1 MLYKGKSMSITY
13 KQIAL
18 FLFFSANTLIGM
30 EDGKS
35 QNVSPIFSL
44 EDYQKLSPYN
54 IQQLE
59 KEAQTIL
66 NITQKDIM
74 MGKDNYYIL
83 RDPSNIDKL
92 INAATELNNHY
103 TNNVIVSFGQSPA
116 YIVKTAEILNQLK
129 DNSSNEYKYL
139 AFSGRFFS
147 ASKETEQK
155 PIKIFL
161 TNYMTPPPTD
171 NQLTIYEEYL
181 KLLQLDPISIVKRFQ
196 KDNKQ
201 TVFIE
206 YTQVG
211 GGLASFIHTLMA
223 IAQKEH
229 ISPELLK
236 QAIIFHI
243 FHTPQKYGPSP
254 IQEITINTPPYA
266 SALLDVHK
274 IDNDLMTGLG
284 NADNFNDRLIVEYPL
299 GNWEKINPTK
309 FVSSRNAQLI
319 LFTIINHLMKKK
331 KPY

>member
-1 MLYKGKSMSITY
+1 MFTITY
-13 KQIAL
+13 KRIAL
-18 FLFFSANTLIGM
+18 VLFLVFKTLLVGM
-30 EDGKS
+30 EPVELQS
-35 QNVSPIFSL
+35 ISPILSL
-44 EDYQKLSPYN
+44 KDYQKLSPHT

-59 KEAQTIL
+59 KEAQRMF
-66 NITQKDIM
+66 NITQKDV

-129 DNSSNEYKYL
+129 NNSSNEYKYL
-139 AFSGRFFS
+139 AFSERFFS

-155 PIKIFL
+155 PIKTFL
-161 TNYMTPPPTD
+161 TNYMTPLPTD
-171 NQLTIYEEYL
+171 NQLKIYEEYL

-201 TVFIE
+201 TIFIE
-206 YTQVG
+206 YTQAG
-211 GGLASFIHTLMA
+211 GGLASFVHTLMA
-223 IAQKEH
+223 IALKEQ

-243 FHTPQKYGPSP
+243 FQTPQKHGPSP
-254 IQEITINTPPYA
+254 IHGITINTPPYA
-266 SALLDVHK
+266 SALLDIHT

-284 NADNFNDRLIVEYPL
+284 NADKFNDRLIVQYPVRDW
-299 GNWEKINPTK
+299 GKINPTK
-309 FVSSRNAQLI
+309 FVPSRNAQLI
-319 LFTIINHLMKKK
+319 LFTIIHQLMKKK
-331 KPY
+331 RY